1 MNPQWIQPNDQTDQ
15 IDQIDQVDS
24 TDAIDAIGAMTQ
36 LSFRCRNH
44 LLDVREKTWIVG
56 VLNITPDSFSDGGRF
71 LDPGA
76 ATDQAL
82 RMVEEGADILE
93 LGAESTRP
101 GAVPVSVDEELRRI
115 LLVLRDLRPKLT
127 IPVAV
132 DTYKPEVARVV
143 LEEGADIINDV
154 YGVRGEGRLAA
165 VVAEKR
171 AGLVI
176 MHMKGTPQDMQIEPH
191 YNDAVG
197 EVLAFL
203 ADRVAFAERMG
214 VDPESIIVDPGLGF
228 GKRPQDNLVLLRHL
242 AELDCLGKPIM
253 VGPSRKSLVGNVL
266 NLPVEQRQYGT
277 AACVA
282 AAVLQGAAFVRVHDV
297 RPCAHLVRMLD
308 AIKRA

>member
-1 MNPQWIQPNDQTDQ
+1 
-15 IDQIDQVDS
+15 
-24 TDAIDAIGAMTQ
+24 MTQ

>member
-1 MNPQWIQPNDQTDQ
+1 
-15 IDQIDQVDS
+15 
-24 TDAIDAIGAMTQ
+24 MTQ

-197 EVLAFL
+197 EVLAFM

>member
-1 MNPQWIQPNDQTDQ
+1 
-15 IDQIDQVDS
+15 
-24 TDAIDAIGAMTQ
+24 MTQ
-36 LSFRCRNH
+36 LSFRCRDH
-44 LLDVREKTWIVG
+44 LLDVQEKTWIVG

-214 VDPESIIVDPGLGF
+214 VDPQSIVVDPGLGF

>member
-1 MNPQWIQPNDQTDQ
+1 
-15 IDQIDQVDS
+15 
-24 TDAIDAIGAMTQ
+24 MTQ

-242 AELDCLGKPIM
+242 AELDRLGKPIM